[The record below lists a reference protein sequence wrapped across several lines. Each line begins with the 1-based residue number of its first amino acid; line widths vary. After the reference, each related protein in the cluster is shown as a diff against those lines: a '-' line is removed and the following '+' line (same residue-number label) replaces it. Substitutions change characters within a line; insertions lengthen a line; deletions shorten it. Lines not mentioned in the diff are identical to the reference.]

1 MEQSSDRPLGGTGD
15 HVVIKE
21 GVAKSPRTRP
31 QEERPSSSP
40 SQNAQESKKKARK
53 RKKPSPACPG
63 GEDADVKRTV
73 DDLDQTTLSGETLME
88 TSGQETQT
96 TEEAGGQEAGGQ
108 PGDPEAQP
116 SQLRSQEENLLPLK
130 KPKIQRYRVVHAH
143 TQTSKRKARS
153 WGTQTWRTQAVNQ
166 CSQATQFGLADVT
179 QQNEGH
185 RSEETQD
192 MGPTP
197 GQVDSNQRDPEPNRP
212 DETAMSESRTAET
225 QSSLSDRTTSSSL
238 GRGNAGGPVVST
250 EEKANPKESVQK
262 HQDGPSGKSA
272 IPESQSPK
280 DALPKPASYAQAVTT
295 GTAKVE
301 RRSGAPGAREDP
313 RRASQ
318 SEAERELPQKG
329 HLLEASYSMEDREVP
344 RGQALTYMI
353 VLELID
359 LCVRLKVSEVLLLVP
374 LLHKLR
380 QPADAPGMGPTVE
393 EEKWSGLDMV
403 KFCNFRDNIVEWK
416 DKRNWLA
423 LVAFEDIPE
432 FSDLTGVGP
441 GHLIQA
447 LLYRLRQHDSRNNT
461 AYLNEQTPRILTH
474 IIAKVEMG
482 RVMDSGE
489 GGLSSV
495 FLSSIDVVKSACKM
509 ARLVPC
515 YRTVLQ
521 SYQLVLKLALIIHPK
536 QALDAVGGP
545 TQALD
550 AVVAPPRLWMLWVDC
565 TDEEVLLQWRST
577 VEKDLRKR
585 ITQRQKEGDL
595 MQTLASKVKDIP
607 SGILSSIIVKSAAR
621 FDHNPVLHLLDPHSA
636 VSFILSEGWKALQV
650 DDVAGEIVRGCEDRL
665 ASLVD
670 SLIVGHVA
678 LGDLKTTLKH
688 KDQFKKLYHH
698 YQRSRTLKSIPDG
711 AEGLLARRLKDLNFF
726 LQQQSHVDTLM
737 KMFAK
742 VTESITEDYLQH
754 GMDIARATITFGRL
768 DRALVDTGDQGDGEL
783 MKRELSLMAKGMCGI
798 LPSPEDNWVEKRLC
812 QIQQYRQVLAVAAA
826 ARSVVQIAT
835 QMELSGDFSEIHNL
849 TQLKE
854 DLFKQR
860 TLDSLSSDLISA
872 TRHLSTITKQQ
883 TVCLDEFLKSHT
895 LVTWVKN
902 NLKNMGDVKVFVELA
917 SISAGENDTEIDQV
931 AYFLDAVMGYG
942 PLLYNLAPTAGF
954 EDFMTCARLVWE
966 AQHRDERL
974 PYKLRCLQNLMCV
987 EVNKGELQQK
997 KKSYSLGELLE
1008 LQNKLMLMSS
1018 KGEHGNQVRRFTEV
1032 FEEDEDDTLVDDD
1045 EAMDCSRLDKEVFP
1059 TTLSLYVNSP
1069 EQPLPSTDEVL
1080 VCREAT
1086 TEEEVEIFFRRALGQ
1101 GSKVNQKR
1109 IYSLVNP
1116 GLLGYEVSVALGELF
1131 DGMERS
1137 AGVGYRL
1144 VIVSPLVHQ
1153 HRYVP
1158 SFFSNHKVQA
1168 GVTVTAETSRRYI
1181 HHHFTI
1187 TDIDSPVSMIS
1198 PKKLSVWVVSSQRPA
1213 VGKSLF
1219 VERLFQTFQ
1228 QKSSL
1233 AQKITIRLIEP
1244 HIDIDSIIHILSD
1257 RLASVREQ
1265 DPILLH
1271 IDTAAVS
1278 SGLEEF
1284 LFQLLVLR
1292 CLCDSQGTVWRR
1304 NLTHLFMIE
1313 VLKPNKPCPNQSK
1326 EVKLGLLDIFPTI
1339 QCRPPKEV
1347 HQLLLVDPD
1356 MLTKDF
1362 DPLMDKQEFF
1372 SEGIQRPYQYLK
1384 LFNSRQSLDPFKY
1397 QDVMGDPKDCL
1408 EYFLEYCGMF
1418 DPSSFRL
1425 VVVEDQKKVYEHFPV
1440 PLINRLEK
1448 HRVGRS
1454 TDLTPWQRRV
1464 LEKLEEWSFLEN
1476 HLSTLQQ
1483 SSRFLEVTTFSSLL
1497 TTSDIKTVA
1506 CVLGLQSNR
1515 LLLLSLHQFD
1525 TEASFCSK
1533 IRSFLQDA
1541 EPSPHI
1547 VIVQMDLEEHCSV
1560 ELIASAKYC
1569 TMNYLM
1575 SLGHPACCVVFI
1587 AKLSRIPSGPR
1598 YIGFQGGIWQSV
1610 HIDDLRDTEDMSLNL
1625 LAFSDTPDQAAYLHG
1640 LSLVRSCVQKAVGLL
1655 RDPSG
1660 GAAPARSVE
1669 RIHTLLTLLRNGQDD
1684 TNARFQ
1690 EVLLGRLAQA
1700 LALREGTEVSPG
1712 EWLNAEARKRQAL
1725 REGGTLRH
1733 TVWRCL
1739 QSRVTP
1745 VLASVVE
1752 VLDRGAN
1759 LDLLLGGR
1767 LSPGL
1772 TGLWLDVFSDAQIL
1786 DLTAP
1791 QTPSRSEQE
1800 ILVQGSVVLEGE
1812 EQPCVAPFSWL
1823 IRGCLQSLW
1832 DESEFI
1838 PVASDDSAWR
1848 IQQFVSAFDNSPL
1861 GAYLQKLSEQEQV
1874 EYGHRFLHDFLLLS
1888 LKISTKAELRM
1899 FTKALSGCVSEL
1911 QCNTAASCHLSPAW
1925 VMAAA
1930 KHYAPRL
1937 HTLSH
1942 TMLLQDQLPSEIY
1955 QLGTHRETSEMI
1967 EDILALG
1974 ICVEKT
1980 KLLSVTSLEEC
1991 KVFVRRV
1998 ELLQPCLER
2007 ALSHNYSAL
2016 CGPGCLQHLNS
2027 MRWAWCGMLV
2037 IAAFIQRVLLE
2048 ATQGDAGLKELAL
2061 KHCSVLQRLMLEMPD
2076 LRNVVTLQQLIRI
2089 LNSYDEESTGRTL
2102 RYGSQCAVCLS
2113 ELKDPCLLPCEHVI
2127 CMPCVQ
2133 KCVSPDR
2140 RFCPKCRTDLP
2151 PDHQL
2156 TVSPDVTTALEK
2168 QAEVRASCN
2177 SFFLE
2182 VVSRFCLSEDQSPS
2196 AEVVELL
2203 FSLLISA
2210 HGDVYRTRE
2219 LSPFLECVDNSP
2231 VVRSVLPK
2239 LLLQYSFDKVKVHIQ
2254 SYLKNLEDNIMQ
2266 GGDRTGLY
2274 LLFVNCFQDSLL
2286 CSEVEE
2292 AEAPG
2297 GRWRR
2302 LREECRF
2309 LSRLAR
2315 RQTPDRQEDPAE
2327 FLLNMARLRR
2337 CLATAANAL
2346 HTLLQASES
2355 TEESHESEQ
2364 YLQQVR
2370 AVLDYCG
2377 HDWYRVYLLRALNRQ
2392 ANRDFIL
2399 ALMKDPRWRWVF
2411 PPEVLRLQSMVTLEV
2426 DPFLCVGPR
2435 YKALR
2440 DAVGQVLLED
2450 RTDAL
2455 QGELQKQTGPQA
2467 HAFLALALFRE
2478 VARRCVSPDPKLR
2491 PSPQATA
2498 TLEDLLKDRD
2508 MPETLRAFC
2517 TALLSN
2523 RIGGPGSSLSL
2534 GQGLPPGRRTLL
2546 ELLVHQDSVL
2556 LAGDSLLAPLHR
2568 IAFQT
2573 ASATRSFLPTMP
2585 DDHASEARQW
2595 LKEKKLQSFVC
2606 ANGHL
2611 CFVGECGKPVD
2622 ISKCPDCGVPIGGQ
2636 KHLPVAGFQPST
2648 QSLEDQTRTGH
2659 ILGEAHRRSEAPERQ
2674 MTPAQTGVLR
2684 LLTHLAMLQGAVGN
2698 LQAVGDMVHPTPR
2711 DVVSFLWSHLE
2722 QDVLAL
2728 GRTLDLNAD
2737 DTAAA
2742 VHLVL
2747 ATCTELTPGLRGAEP
2762 DLTSRRGRA
2771 GWERRVCGSVID
2783 PVLQN
2788 LKGKLAEARETI
2800 TSDDSLAG
2808 SPLMRLLYGDPGP
2821 LLSLSTDPDCP
2832 TMCSAFWGLPETV
2845 TVERFSQ
2852 LLGQHPGR
2860 SSLPLLVLFLQK
2872 ISYIRQIQHLPE
2884 LAALQS
2890 DLLKIFP
2897 LVSSDAT
2904 SQSIGE
2910 MLHRLP
2916 AGRQSK
2922 VVSERVGRLVHVWNC
2937 LRLEMTRDPD
2947 LGLEVE
2953 LCEKELTMDSSGGF
2967 LVPCRRGPGSCLRA
2981 LVDCLSKAH
2990 NSLVMGARKL
3000 SDQESSDYS
3009 VPLEG
3014 ISDTQLALCHPE
3026 RQLLPLVL
3034 SHCHYTLK
3042 KGQETD
3048 SSYDMTG
3055 IQTQLAR
3062 RFLAGKPVIRAD
3074 TERFLNRHL
3083 QDFSVVLSDV
3093 RMKIPQNPLK
3103 GSVCTGVRSALRC
3116 YADACDAVFVVE
3128 IGLRFLGKTGGGP
3141 RDSLMTYLTQS
3152 LKIGAQIS
3160 SSVAEALGESR
3171 LEHSVFIW
3179 QLLTCWK
3186 SELMLNR
3193 KQDPFQGL
3201 GLEYRE
3207 GLTVEDRRG
3216 LNEFLAVVDTGSFSR
3231 ELHEVLLLKTGGSQ
3245 PDRDYHPHW
3254 EIRST
3259 LETHLDQKNLPPLQG
3274 LEALPE
3280 DITLAKG
3287 ADVWTAAVEFRR
3299 G

>member
-1 MEQSSDRPLGGTGD
+1 
-15 HVVIKE
+15 
-21 GVAKSPRTRP
+21 
-31 QEERPSSSP
+31 
-40 SQNAQESKKKARK
+40 
-53 RKKPSPACPG
+53 
-63 GEDADVKRTV
+63 
-73 DDLDQTTLSGETLME
+73 
-88 TSGQETQT
+88 
-96 TEEAGGQEAGGQ
+96 
-108 PGDPEAQP
+108 
-116 SQLRSQEENLLPLK
+116 
-130 KPKIQRYRVVHAH
+130 
-143 TQTSKRKARS
+143 
-153 WGTQTWRTQAVNQ
+153 
-166 CSQATQFGLADVT
+166 
-179 QQNEGH
+179 
-185 RSEETQD
+185 
-192 MGPTP
+192 
-197 GQVDSNQRDPEPNRP
+197 
-212 DETAMSESRTAET
+212 
-225 QSSLSDRTTSSSL
+225 
-238 GRGNAGGPVVST
+238 
-250 EEKANPKESVQK
+250 
-262 HQDGPSGKSA
+262 
-272 IPESQSPK
+272 
-280 DALPKPASYAQAVTT
+280 
-295 GTAKVE
+295 
-301 RRSGAPGAREDP
+301 
-313 RRASQ
+313 
-318 SEAERELPQKG
+318 
-329 HLLEASYSMEDREVP
+329 
-344 RGQALTYMI
+344 
-353 VLELID
+353 
-359 LCVRLKVSEVLLLVP
+359 
-374 LLHKLR
+374 
-380 QPADAPGMGPTVE
+380 
-393 EEKWSGLDMV
+393 
-403 KFCNFRDNIVEWK
+403 
-416 DKRNWLA
+416 
-423 LVAFEDIPE
+423 
-432 FSDLTGVGP
+432 
-441 GHLIQA
+441 
-447 LLYRLRQHDSRNNT
+447 
-461 AYLNEQTPRILTH
+461 
-474 IIAKVEMG
+474 
-482 RVMDSGE
+482 
-489 GGLSSV
+489 
-495 FLSSIDVVKSACKM
+495 
-509 ARLVPC
+509 
-515 YRTVLQ
+515 
-521 SYQLVLKLALIIHPK
+521 
-536 QALDAVGGP
+536 
-545 TQALD
+545 
-550 AVVAPPRLWMLWVDC
+550 
-565 TDEEVLLQWRST
+565 
-577 VEKDLRKR
+577 
-585 ITQRQKEGDL
+585 
-595 MQTLASKVKDIP
+595 
-607 SGILSSIIVKSAAR
+607 
-621 FDHNPVLHLLDPHSA
+621 
-636 VSFILSEGWKALQV
+636 
-650 DDVAGEIVRGCEDRL
+650 
-665 ASLVD
+665 
-670 SLIVGHVA
+670 
-678 LGDLKTTLKH
+678 
-688 KDQFKKLYHH
+688 
-698 YQRSRTLKSIPDG
+698 
-711 AEGLLARRLKDLNFF
+711 
-726 LQQQSHVDTLM
+726 
-737 KMFAK
+737 
-742 VTESITEDYLQH
+742 
-754 GMDIARATITFGRL
+754 
-768 DRALVDTGDQGDGEL
+768 
-783 MKRELSLMAKGMCGI
+783 
-798 LPSPEDNWVEKRLC
+798 
-812 QIQQYRQVLAVAAA
+812 
-826 ARSVVQIAT
+826 
-835 QMELSGDFSEIHNL
+835 
-849 TQLKE
+849 
-854 DLFKQR
+854 
-860 TLDSLSSDLISA
+860 
-872 TRHLSTITKQQ
+872 
-883 TVCLDEFLKSHT
+883 
-895 LVTWVKN
+895 
-902 NLKNMGDVKVFVELA
+902 
-917 SISAGENDTEIDQV
+917 
-931 AYFLDAVMGYG
+931 
-942 PLLYNLAPTAGF
+942 
-954 EDFMTCARLVWE
+954 
-966 AQHRDERL
+966 
-974 PYKLRCLQNLMCV
+974 
-987 EVNKGELQQK
+987 
-997 KKSYSLGELLE
+997 
-1008 LQNKLMLMSS
+1008 
-1018 KGEHGNQVRRFTEV
+1018 
-1032 FEEDEDDTLVDDD
+1032 
-1045 EAMDCSRLDKEVFP
+1045 
-1059 TTLSLYVNSP
+1059 
-1069 EQPLPSTDEVL
+1069 
-1080 VCREAT
+1080 
-1086 TEEEVEIFFRRALGQ
+1086 
-1101 GSKVNQKR
+1101 
-1109 IYSLVNP
+1109 
-1116 GLLGYEVSVALGELF
+1116 
-1131 DGMERS
+1131 
-1137 AGVGYRL
+1137 
-1144 VIVSPLVHQ
+1144 
-1153 HRYVP
+1153 
-1158 SFFSNHKVQA
+1158 
-1168 GVTVTAETSRRYI
+1168 
-1181 HHHFTI
+1181 
-1187 TDIDSPVSMIS
+1187 
-1198 PKKLSVWVVSSQRPA
+1198 
-1213 VGKSLF
+1213 
-1219 VERLFQTFQ
+1219 
-1228 QKSSL
+1228 
-1233 AQKITIRLIEP
+1233 
-1244 HIDIDSIIHILSD
+1244 
-1257 RLASVREQ
+1257 
-1265 DPILLH
+1265 
-1271 IDTAAVS
+1271 
-1278 SGLEEF
+1278 
-1284 LFQLLVLR
+1284 
-1292 CLCDSQGTVWRR
+1292 
-1304 NLTHLFMIE
+1304 
-1313 VLKPNKPCPNQSK
+1313 
-1326 EVKLGLLDIFPTI
+1326 
-1339 QCRPPKEV
+1339 
-1347 HQLLLVDPD
+1347 
-1356 MLTKDF
+1356 
-1362 DPLMDKQEFF
+1362 
-1372 SEGIQRPYQYLK
+1372 
-1384 LFNSRQSLDPFKY
+1384 
-1397 QDVMGDPKDCL
+1397 
-1408 EYFLEYCGMF
+1408 
-1418 DPSSFRL
+1418 
-1425 VVVEDQKKVYEHFPV
+1425 
-1440 PLINRLEK
+1440 
-1448 HRVGRS
+1448 
-1454 TDLTPWQRRV
+1454 
-1464 LEKLEEWSFLEN
+1464 SFLEN

-1598 YIGFQGGIWQSV
+1598 YIGIWQSV

-1625 LAFSDTPDQAAYLHG
+1625 LAFSDTPVSKLLHPGTSEKERMEVERTTENTDEDKETCPKDQAAYLHG

-1791 QTPSRSEQE
+1791 QTP
-1800 ILVQGSVVLEGE
+1800 
-1812 EQPCVAPFSWL
+1812 SWL

-2595 LKEKKLQSFVC
+2595 LKEKKLQSFEVFPMTLSLYVNSPEQPLPSTDEVLVCREATTEEEVEIFFRRALGQGSKVNQKRIYSLVNPGLLGYEVSVALGELFDGMERSAGVGYRLVIVSPLVHQHRYVPSFFSNHKVQAGVTVTAETSRRYIHHHFTITDIDSPVSMISPKKLSVWVVSSQRPAVDRLASVREQDPILLHIDTAAVSSGLEEFLFQSFRLVVVEDQKKVYEHFPVPLINRLEKHRVGRSTDLTPWQRRVLEKLEEWSFLENHLSTLQQSSRFLEVTTFSSLLTTSDVKTVACVLGLQSNRLLLLSLHQFDTEASFCSKIRSFLQDAEPSPHIVIVQMDLEEHCSVELIASAKYCTMNYLMSLGHPACCVVFIAKLSRIPSGPRYIGFQGGIWQSVHIDDLRDTEDMSLNLLAFSDTPLKDQAAYLHGLSLVRSCVQKAVGLLRDPSGGAGARSVERIHTLLTLLRNGQDDTNARFQEVLLGRLAQALALREGTEVSPGEWLNAEARKRQALREGGTLRHTVWRCLQSRVTPVLASVVEVLDRGANLDLLLGGRLSPGLTGLWLDVFSDAQILDLTAPQTPSRSEQEILVQGSVVLEGEEQPCVAPFSWLIRGCLQSLWDESEFIPVASDDSVWRIQQFVSAFDNSPLGAYLQKLSEQEQVEYGHRFLHDFLLLSLKISTKAELRMFTKALSGCVSELQCNTAASCHLSPAWVMAAAKHYAPRLHTLSHTMLLQDQLPSEIYQLGTRREPSEMIEDILALGICVEKTKLLSVTSLEECKVFVRRVELLQPCLERALSHNYSALCGPGCLQHLNSMRWAWCGMLVIAAFIQRVLLEATQGDAGLKELALKHCSVLQRLMLEMPDLRNVVTLQQLIRILNSYDEESTGRTLRYGSQCAVCLSELKDPCLLPCEHVICMPCVLEWVSPDRRFCPKCRTDLPPDHQLTVSPDVTTALEKQAEVRASCNSFFLEVVSRFCLSEDQSPSAEVVELLFSLLISAHGDVYRTRELSPFLECVDNSPVVRSVLPKLLLQYSFDKVKVHIQSYLKNLEDNIMQGGDRTGLYLLFVNCFQDSLLCSEVEEAEAPGGRRRRLREECRFLSRLARRQTPDRQADPAEFLLNMARLRRCLAIAANTLHTLLQASESTEESHESEQYLQQVRAVLDYCGHDWYRVYLLRALNRQANRDFILALMKDPRWRWVFPPEVLRLQSMVTLEVDPFLCVGPRYRALRDAVGQALLEDRTDALQGELQKQTGPQAHAFLALALFREVARRCVSPDPKLRPSPQATATLEDLLKDRDMPETLRAFCTALLSNRIGGPGSSLSLGQGLPPGRRTLLELLVHQDSVLLAGDSLLAPLHRIAFQTASATRSFLPTMPDDHTSEARQWLTREKKLQSFVC

-2611 CFVGECGKPVD
+2611 CFVGECGRPVD

-2636 KHLPVAGFQPST
+2636 NHSPVPGFKPST

-2762 DLTSRRGRA
+2762 DLTSRQGRA

-2788 LKGKLAEARETI
+2788 LKGKLAEARKTI

-2832 TMCSAFWGLPETV
+2832 TKCLAFWGLPEAV

-2916 AGRQSK
+2916 AGRQRK

-2937 LRLEMTRDPD
+2937 LRLEMTRDPAD

-3201 GLEYRE
+3201 GSEYRE
-3207 GLTVEDRRG
+3207 GLTAEDRRG

-3259 LETHLDQKNLPPLQG
+3259 LETHLDQKNVPPLQG